1 MLFARLKFLENFPLP
16 SSFFEDN
23 YFRAKINLPCDQR
36 KKENSLEKGSACSRP
51 ISSLTLCSNHFSRI
65 CAQWTPAASTG
76 PLSSQSRGIVRAILD
91 PGINGASLARWQART
106 RDRASAAEIS
116 PNFSRT
122 FSVYVPFMRGHVLK
136 SRPPF
141 LSAYSIDS
149 AVWTHDAKHACR
161 DGHRYRPVA
170 EGGGSFSGTSCL
182 RANVAAV
189 TGGRA
194 EERWKWL

>member
-1 MLFARLKFLENFPLP
+1 MFASHLFPNPLFQPFLSDLRTMDTRREHGTALFAE
-16 SSFFEDN
+16 
-23 YFRAKINLPCDQR
+23 QR
-36 KKENSLEKGSACSRP
+36 NRQGHSRP
-51 ISSLTLCSNHFSRI
+51 C
-65 CAQWTPAASTG
+65 
-76 PLSSQSRGIVRAILD
+76 
-91 PGINGASLARWQART
+91 GINGASLARWQAWT

-170 EGGGSFSGTSCL
+170 EGEGVFSGTSCL

>member
-91 PGINGASLARWQART
+91 PAVLMEHRWPGGKHGRVTAHRPPKF
-106 RDRASAAEIS
+106 RRI
-116 PNFSRT
+116 F
-122 FSVYVPFMRGHVLK
+122 RGHLRPLYAGARFK
-136 SRPPF
+136 ITPPF
-141 LSAYSIDS
+141 FICLFHRFGRLDARCE
-149 AVWTHDAKHACR
+149 ARVPRWT
-161 DGHRYRPVA
+161 PISS
-170 EGGGSFSGTSCL
+170 GG
-182 RANVAAV
+182 
-189 TGGRA
+189 
-194 EERWKWL
+194 

>member
-1 MLFARLKFLENFPLP
+1 MFASHLFPNPLFQPFLSDLRTMDTRREHGTALFAE
-16 SSFFEDN
+16 
-23 YFRAKINLPCDQR
+23 QR
-36 KKENSLEKGSACSRP
+36 NRQGHSRP
-51 ISSLTLCSNHFSRI
+51 C
-65 CAQWTPAASTG
+65 
-76 PLSSQSRGIVRAILD
+76 
-91 PGINGASLARWQART
+91 GINGASLARWQAWT

-170 EGGGSFSGTSCL
+170 EGGGSFFRDELFTCE
-182 RANVAAV
+182 R
-189 TGGRA
+189 GGRDGRKSGGA
-194 EERWKWL
+194 VEMVVGSHRRVRGRSRG